1 MNFSEVP
8 PFNHL
13 GTLVAV
19 GVLISFLLSISF
31 LPALVTLLPKSN
43 IKLSDNHGEF
53 LTRFAN
59 FVIAN
64 KKACLWL
71 MVGGITLAIINIP
84 KNELNDVFVHYFDE
98 NIDFRTDTDFMVENM
113 TGAYT
118 INFSLEASESGG
130 ISDPVFLADVE
141 NFSLW
146 LENQPETIHV
156 ARFTEI
162 MKRLNKNMHAD
173 DPAYYVLPDNR
184 ELAAQYLLLYEMS
197 LPYGLDLNNQINVD
211 KSSTNVKSTLQT
223 ISSKEGIALD
233 MRAKKWVEENTS
245 KVTHV
250 DSASTFL
257 MFSNIGQ
264 RNIRTM
270 LFGTVIALILISGIL
285 ILALKSLKLGALS
298 LIPNLIPAAV
308 GFGIWGLLV
317 GQVGLSLSLVTG
329 MSFGIVIDYTVH
341 FMSKYLRAKREQGMI
356 PEDAVRYA
364 FRTVGQALLVTTM
377 ILVIGFGILG
387 TSTFYFNA
395 GMGQMTAMIILVAC
409 VAVFLLL
416 PPLLLKI
423 EDKNAPTNN
432 NATVSD
438 LT

>member
-1 MNFSEVP
+1 
-8 PFNHL
+8 
-13 GTLVAV
+13 
-19 GVLISFLLSISF
+19 
-31 LPALVTLLPKSN
+31 
-43 IKLSDNHGEF
+43 
-53 LTRFAN
+53 
-59 FVIAN
+59 
-64 KKACLWL
+64 
-71 MVGGITLAIINIP
+71 
-84 KNELNDVFVHYFDE
+84 
-98 NIDFRTDTDFMVENM
+98 MVENM

-130 ISDPVFLADVE
+130 ISDPGFLSDVE

-162 MKRLNKNMHAD
+162 MKRLNKNMHGD

-223 ISSKEGIALD
+223 ISSREGIALD
-233 MRAKKWVEENTS
+233 ARAKRWVEQNTT
-245 KVTHV
+245 KIDRV

-264 RNIRTM
+264 RNIKTM

-341 FMSKYLRAKREQGMI
+341 FMSKYLRAKREQGMM

-364 FRTVGQALLVTTM
+364 FKTVGQALLVTTM

-395 GMGQMTAMIILVAC
+395 GMGQMTAMIILIAC

-432 NATVSD
+432 NTAVPD

>member
-1 MNFSEVP
+1 
-8 PFNHL
+8 
-13 GTLVAV
+13 
-19 GVLISFLLSISF
+19 
-31 LPALVTLLPKSN
+31 
-43 IKLSDNHGEF
+43 
-53 LTRFAN
+53 
-59 FVIAN
+59 
-64 KKACLWL
+64 
-71 MVGGITLAIINIP
+71 
-84 KNELNDVFVHYFDE
+84 
-98 NIDFRTDTDFMVENM
+98 
-113 TGAYT
+113 
-118 INFSLEASESGG
+118 
-130 ISDPVFLADVE
+130 
-141 NFSLW
+141 
-146 LENQPETIHV
+146 
-156 ARFTEI
+156 
-162 MKRLNKNMHAD
+162 
-173 DPAYYVLPDNR
+173 
-184 ELAAQYLLLYEMS
+184 
-197 LPYGLDLNNQINVD
+197 
-211 KSSTNVKSTLQT
+211 
-223 ISSKEGIALD
+223 
-233 MRAKKWVEENTS
+233 
-245 KVTHV
+245 
-250 DSASTFL
+250 
-257 MFSNIGQ
+257 
-264 RNIRTM
+264 M

-308 GFGIWGLLV
+308 GFGIWGLIV